1 MTGTGKAVVR
11 IACLDDLDQ
20 VTAIFLACWRDSY
33 ADLLAPDVIA
43 YYDDERA
50 GATWR
55 PLVEGAV
62 AGRTLLVADHA
73 ERGILGFGQIGGDPE
88 APERGHVHSI
98 YVHPDARGLGVGRLL
113 LGAAVDGLRTAGAG
127 EATLWV
133 FAANTSAR
141 AFYARMGWEPDG
153 TERTEVACREP
164 ELRLRRRL
172 VPPRSGQPRVEAT

>member
-1 MTGTGKAVVR
+1 
-11 IACLDDLDQ
+11 
-20 VTAIFLACWRDSY
+20 
-33 ADLLAPDVIA
+33 
-43 YYDDERA
+43 
-50 GATWR
+50 
-55 PLVEGAV
+55 
-62 AGRTLLVADHA
+62 VADHA
-73 ERGILGFGQIGGDPE
+73 ERAILGFGQIGGDPE

>member
-98 YVHPDARGLGVGRLL
+98 YVHPDAR
-113 LGAAVDGLRTAGAG
+113 
-127 EATLWV
+127 
-133 FAANTSAR
+133 
-141 AFYARMGWEPDG
+141 
-153 TERTEVACREP
+153 
-164 ELRLRRRL
+164 
-172 VPPRSGQPRVEAT
+172 